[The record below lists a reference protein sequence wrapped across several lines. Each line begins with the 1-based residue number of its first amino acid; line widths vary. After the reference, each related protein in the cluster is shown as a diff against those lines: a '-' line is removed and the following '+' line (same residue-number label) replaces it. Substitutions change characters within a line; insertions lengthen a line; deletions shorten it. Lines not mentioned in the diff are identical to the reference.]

1 MAADTLNRR
10 GAGGKD
16 ERAQKKQLQGATTQ
30 QQLREVID
38 EELSSSQRDAV
49 LQSLRDAMPNMLLRF
64 LFTAVVVAFTT
75 IAVSVC
81 LPATESAASG
91 LLLTSVR
98 SAAAGASTS
107 NKNAGSNAPT
117 VKVLATYPHDPDA
130 FTQGLFVAK
139 QGNDKFFV
147 ESTGL
152 FGKSTLRKVAIE
164 SGEVLAKYD
173 LPTDLFGEGVTLS
186 ENGEAVMLTWKSRKG
201 FVFHVGGSSSAAGN
215 DAATFS
221 LTREFEFSTVT
232 GEGWGIDSNGSHL
245 LVTDGSST
253 IMFWDPKTMR
263 EVRRIEVHFQNRAI
277 SQLNE
282 IEFANGFIYANIWF
296 QTVIVKI
303 DPQSGDIVSVFDCAQ
318 LMDPSITRGDHNAVL
333 NGIAYDSDEDVFYIT
348 GKLWNT
354 VYKVHLLG

>member
-1 MAADTLNRR
+1 
-10 GAGGKD
+10 
-16 ERAQKKQLQGATTQ
+16 
-30 QQLREVID
+30 
-38 EELSSSQRDAV
+38 
-49 LQSLRDAMPNMLLRF
+49 MLLRF
-64 LFTAVVVAFTT
+64 LFTAVVVAFTA
-75 IAVSVC
+75 IAMSVY
-81 LPATESAASG
+81 LPTTDSATSG
-91 LLLTSVR
+91 LLLSSVR
-98 SAAAGASTS
+98 SASAGASTLS
-107 NKNAGSNAPT
+107 KNAGSSAPT
-117 VKVLATYPHDPDA
+117 VQVLASYPHDPDA

-139 QGNDKFFV
+139 QGNDKFFI

-186 ENGEAVMLTWKSRKG
+186 ENGEVVMLTWKSRKG
-201 FVFHVGGSSSAAGN
+201 FVFHVGSSSAPTN
-215 DAATFS
+215 DALTFS
-221 LTREFEFSTVT
+221 LTREFAFSTVT

-263 EVRRIEVHFQNRAI
+263 EVRRIDVRFQNRAI

-296 QTVIVKI
+296 QAVIVKI

-333 NGIAYDSDEDVFYIT
+333 NGIAYDADEDVFYVT

-354 VYKVHLLG
+354 VYKVRLLG